1 VGIAYVPSMFALWL
15 FLACATIILVA
26 RIAKRRAPHGSE
38 AQRPLV
44 SLSSM

>member
-1 VGIAYVPSMFALWL
+1 
-15 FLACATIILVA
+15 VA
-26 RIAKRRAPHGSE
+26 RIAKRHAPHRSE